1 MKVKENKMKYQGK
14 AVEKKPLVV
23 RLPVGLKHQLD
34 IEAKMQNISQS
45 RLAVEF
51 IHEGLNQSVVNLP
64 DEAVLYQEV
73 ESEDKADLD
82 DWLKRI

>member
-1 MKVKENKMKYQGK
+1 MKVKEKKMKYQGK

-34 IEAKMQNISQS
+34 IEAKQQNISQS

-51 IHEGLNQSVVNLP
+51 IHEGLNQSVVDLS
-64 DEAVLYQEV
+64 DEAAVYQEIETDNKV
-73 ESEDKADLD
+73 DLD

>member
-1 MKVKENKMKYQGK
+1 MKYQGK

-34 IEAKMQNISQS
+34 VEAKMQNISQS

-51 IHEGLNQSVVNLP
+51 IHEGLNQSVVNLT
-64 DEAVLYQEV
+64 DEAAIYQEV
-73 ESEDKADLD
+73 ESEEKVDIK

>member
-23 RLPVGLKHQLD
+23 RLPKGLKEQLD
-34 IEAKMQNISQS
+34 ITAKQQNISQS

-64 DEAVLYQEV
+64 DEAAIYQEI
-73 ESEDKADLD
+73 ESDNKVDLD